1 MTLKIKSTRFGELEI
16 EKDKFIEMAEGMLGF
31 DERRFV
37 LLSPGNGPFHWL
49 QAVDDPDLAFVV
61 VDPKTSLHD
70 YEVKLTVDEHKKL
83 GLSKESEIVVLSVV
97 TMAKNPL
104 DITMNLMG
112 PIILNPGNMTAIQV
126 VLESGKYST
135 RHPYFKDSSVQRNE
149 SPEALRIA

>member
-1 MTLKIKSTRFGELEI
+1 MTKKIKSTRFGELEI
-16 EKDKFIEMAEGMLGF
+16 EKNKLIEIPEGMLGF

-37 LLSPGNGPFHWL
+37 ILSPGNGPFHWL
-49 QAVDDPDLAFVV
+49 QSVDDPDLAFVV
-61 VDPKTSLHD
+61 VDPRTSLHD
-70 YEVKLTVDEHKKL
+70 YEVKLTVDEQKKL

-104 DITMNLMG
+104 DITINLMG

-135 RHPYFKDSSVQRNE
+135 RHPYFSGG
-149 SPEALRIA
+149 PEGKEEIPAVLKTA

>member
-16 EKDKFIEMAEGMLGF
+16 EKDKLIEMLEGMLGF
-31 DERRFV
+31 SERRFV

-49 QAVDDPDLAFVV
+49 QAVDDPELAFVV
-61 VDPKTSLHD
+61 VDPKTSLPD
-70 YEVKLTVDEHKKL
+70 YEVKLTEEENKKL
-83 GLSKESEIVVLSVV
+83 GMSKESEIVVLSVV

-112 PIILNPGNMTAIQV
+112 PIIMNPANMTAVQI

-135 RHPYFKDSSVQRNE
+135 RHPYFSGG
-149 SPEALRIA
+149 PERKEETPAA